1 MIKIPIIVFLIIGII
16 AIYYIRKDK
25 FKMIKNKMINT
36 NEDEEIAKTRG
47 ITLQEYYD
55 EYSDGELMTD
65 DDEKKV
71 FNEWKNKKD
80 ELRET
85 KKQVEIW

>member
-1 MIKIPIIVFLIIGII
+1 MIKIPIMIFLLMGFI
-16 AIYYIRKDK
+16 AIYYIRKSK
-25 FKMIKNKMINT
+25 IKIMKNKIIT
-36 NEDEEIAKTRG
+36 TDEDNEIAKTRG
-47 ITLQEYYD
+47 ITLQEYHD

-65 DDEKKV
+65 EEEKKV

-80 ELRET
+80 ELHDT

>member
-25 FKMIKNKMINT
+25 FKVIKNKMINT
-36 NEDEEIAKTRG
+36 NEDEKIAKTRG

-65 DDEKKV
+65 DDENKV

-80 ELRET
+80 ELQET

>member
-16 AIYYIRKDK
+16 AIYCIRKDK
-25 FKMIKNKMINT
+25 FKVIKNKMINT
-36 NEDEEIAKTRG
+36 NEDEKIAKTRG

-55 EYSDGELMTD
+55 EYGDGELMTD

-80 ELRET
+80 ELQET

>member
-36 NEDEEIAKTRG
+36 NEDEKIAKTRG

-55 EYSDGELMTD
+55 EYGDGELMTD

>member
-1 MIKIPIIVFLIIGII
+1 MINIPIMIFLLMGFI
-16 AIYYIRKDK
+16 AIYYIRKNK
-25 FKMIKNKMINT
+25 IKIMKNKIISVD
-36 NEDEEIAKTRG
+36 EDNEIAKTRG
-47 ITLQEYYD
+47 ITLQEYHD

-65 DDEKKV
+65 EEEKKV

-80 ELRET
+80 ELHDT

>member
-1 MIKIPIIVFLIIGII
+1 MIKIPIMIFLLMGFI
-16 AIYYIRKDK
+16 AIYYIRKSK
-25 FKMIKNKMINT
+25 IKIMKNKIIT
-36 NEDEEIAKTRG
+36 VDEDNEIAKTRG
-47 ITLQEYYD
+47 ITLQEYHD

-65 DDEKKV
+65 DEEKKV

-80 ELRET
+80 ELHDT

>member
-1 MIKIPIIVFLIIGII
+1 MIKISIIVFLIIGII

-25 FKMIKNKMINT
+25 FKVIKNKMINT
-36 NEDEEIAKTRG
+36 NEDEKIAKTRG

-65 DDEKKV
+65 DDEEKV

-80 ELRET
+80 ELQET

>member
-25 FKMIKNKMINT
+25 FKVIKNKMINT
-36 NEDEEIAKTRG
+36 NEDAKIANTRG

-55 EYSDGELMTD
+55 EYGDGELMTD

-80 ELRET
+80 ELQEN